1 MTLALDLLWITFT
14 AVCALVTM
22 LSSLPGKSWVLR
34 VCDFPRAQVLFVA
47 CVLLV
52 TELARYQAGGQ
63 WSDSVLSDAR
73 PYLLVMLAVTICIQ
87 LWWALRLTPLA
98 RKELRSANEPASE
111 GSLPTS
117 QGSDGKDRIRL
128 ISANVDYTNEARD
141 QALSQLIEHG
151 ADVIA
156 LIEPDARW
164 DSCIMAQTEEFP
176 YVIKEL
182 RERGRG
188 MALLSRFPILQED
201 VLYLVDEDRPSI
213 WCQIV
218 LPNNSHVRIVVTHP
232 PPPGLPK
239 RSGDGRHSSRKRDI
253 ELDIIASRIREKPN
267 QHWILTGDFNDV
279 GWSATTLRAKRV
291 SALLDPRI
299 GRGMYNTFP
308 ASWPFVR
315 YPIDHVLVSPS
326 FRLIQL
332 SRLEHI
338 GSDHL
343 PLGVE
348 LTLDDQE
355 PRSS

>member
-1 MTLALDLLWITFT
+1 MTLAIDLLWIMLTG
-14 AVCALVTM
+14 ACALVTL

-34 VCDFPRAQVLFVA
+34 VCDFPRAQILFVA
-47 CVLLV
+47 GVLLV
-52 TELARYQAGGQ
+52 TELARHQVGAG
-63 WSDSVLSDAR
+63 WADSWVSAAR
-73 PYLLVMLAVTICIQ
+73 PYFLVMLAVTVCVQ

-98 RKELRSANEPASE
+98 RRELPSASE
-111 GSLPTS
+111 SATESPMPPTDDS
-117 QGSDGKDRIRL
+117 AGMQRIRL
-128 ISANVDYTNEARD
+128 ISANVDYTNKERGK
-141 QALSQLIEHG
+141 ALSQLIEHG

-156 LIEPDARW
+156 LIETDERW
-164 DSCIMAQTEEFP
+164 DSCIEAQKEEFP

-188 MALLSRFPILQED
+188 MALLSRFPIHYEE

-213 WCQIV
+213 WCQIE
-218 LPNNSHVRIVVTHP
+218 LPCNSHVRIVVTHP

-239 RSGDGRHSSRKRDI
+239 RKGDGRHSSKKRDI
-253 ELDIIASRIREKPN
+253 ELDIIAGRIREKRN

-279 GWSATTLRAKRV
+279 GWSATTLRAKRI

-315 YPIDHVLVSPS
+315 YPIDHVLVSAS
-326 FRLIQL
+326 FRLVQL
-332 SRLEHI
+332 KRLGHI

-348 LTLDDQE
+348 LTLEDQR
-355 PRSS
+355 PRDT

>member
-1 MTLALDLLWITFT
+1 MTLAIDLIWILLTS
-14 AVCALVTM
+14 ACVLVTL

-34 VCDFPRAQVLFVA
+34 VCDFPRAQTLFMA

-52 TELARYQAGGQ
+52 SELARHQVGGQ
-63 WSDSVLSDAR
+63 WADSPLSSAR
-73 PYLLVMLAVTICIQ
+73 PYFLVMLAVTICIQ

-98 RKELRSANEPASE
+98 RRELPSASE
-111 GSLPTS
+111 STS
-117 QGSDGKDRIRL
+117 RIAMSNADDSEINQRIRL

-141 QALSQLIEHG
+141 RALSRLIDHG

-156 LIEPDARW
+156 LIETDERW
-164 DSCIMAQTEEFP
+164 DSSIEAHKAEFP

-213 WCQIV
+213 WCQIE
-218 LPNNSHVRIVVTHP
+218 LPCHSHVRIVVTHP

-239 RSGDGRHSSRKRDI
+239 RGGDGRHSSRKRDV
-253 ELDIIASRIREKPN
+253 ELDIIASRIRDKPD

-279 GWSATTLRAKRV
+279 GWSATTIRAKRV
-291 SALLDPRI
+291 SNLLDPRI
-299 GRGMYNTFP
+299 GRGMYSTFP

-315 YPIDHVLVSPS
+315 YPIDHVLVSAS
-326 FRLIQL
+326 FRLVQL

-348 LTLDDQE
+348 LTLMDED